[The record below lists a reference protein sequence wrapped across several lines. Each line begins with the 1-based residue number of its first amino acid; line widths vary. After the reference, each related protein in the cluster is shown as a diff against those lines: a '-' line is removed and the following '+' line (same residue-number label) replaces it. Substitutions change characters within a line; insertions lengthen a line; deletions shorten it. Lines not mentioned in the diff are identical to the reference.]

1 MFFFIFLQKYFIYI
15 FLIVYLFVFSIFVL
29 FSIYRAKFYIRT
41 ITSWK
46 IKINRKLYHW
56 NWQIANKSFRRQQ
69 RAQSYQICEQFVDRS
84 TGKLLNN
91 LSGKCLILMGC
102 GRGTVGQIQS
112 LAIFI
117 FCQMYWKDGKK
128 EKVAGSGPIEKN
140 LMGDNVLNRFT

>member
-1 MFFFIFLQKYFIYI
+1 MSIVTSKPAVWKCIFTL
-15 FLIVYLFVFSIFVL
+15 LFQIC
-29 FSIYRAKFYIRT
+29 
-41 ITSWK
+41 W
-46 IKINRKLYHW
+46 IKCFPGTENSRR
-56 NWQIANKSFRRQQ
+56 NWRVTEPHRQIANKSFRRQQ